1 CLLVGSGGGQT
12 KAVPLPN
19 HPPPPPHYH
28 CPLRLSSRSFQT
40 GIRAPLCGPLRRSR
54 DWNRQRWLLEGRGK
68 LKIEQRAEGGHRA
81 CSTGGAAGNYRPGKR
96 RHWAEEGEEGRD
108 VWSYCPELKI
118 ISLGPQ
124 MMCKDRKKQKNDPVC
139 SRDLEKAST
148 VHLRDAEGINH
159 ECKLCNQMF
168 DSPAKLLCHLIEHS
182 FEGMGGTFKC
192 PVCFTVFVQANKLQ
206 QHIFAVH
213 GQEDKIY
220 DCSQCP
226 QKFFFQT
233 ELQHLWMFLARGNY
247 SRRKQTWQSSETHL
261 LTQV

>member
-1 CLLVGSGGGQT
+1 MSVCYWWFDHDVTSIASENRHASKNLTCGCTPECIVQVY
-12 KAVPLPN
+12 AVVK
-19 HPPPPPHYH
+19 
-28 CPLRLSSRSFQT
+28 
-40 GIRAPLCGPLRRSR
+40 
-54 DWNRQRWLLEGRGK
+54 E
-68 LKIEQRAEGGHRA
+68 
-81 CSTGGAAGNYRPGKR
+81 
-96 RHWAEEGEEGRD
+96 
-108 VWSYCPELKI
+108 
-118 ISLGPQ
+118 
-124 MMCKDRKKQKNDPVC
+124 
-139 SRDLEKAST
+139 
-148 VHLRDAEGINH
+148 EGINH

-233 ELQHLWMFLARGNY
+233 ELQNEMLADEDN
-247 SRRKQTWQSSETHL
+247 
-261 LTQV
+261 

>member
-1 CLLVGSGGGQT
+1 QGEQENSAKHVSASGSSPEAPGPGSPWSGAGKKEAEEVFEYCAVKGTVLQRGGC
-12 KAVPLPN
+12 A
-19 HPPPPPHYH
+19 
-28 CPLRLSSRSFQT
+28 
-40 GIRAPLCGPLRRSR
+40 IRAGL
-54 DWNRQRWLLEGRGK
+54 
-68 LKIEQRAEGGHRA
+68 
-81 CSTGGAAGNYRPGKR
+81 
-96 RHWAEEGEEGRD
+96 
-108 VWSYCPELKI
+108 
-118 ISLGPQ
+118 
-124 MMCKDRKKQKNDPVC
+124 
-139 SRDLEKAST
+139 
-148 VHLRDAEGINH
+148 LRDPLALSCDPHTTFSDSWSPSVGCACRSELAHWRGPEEGINH

-233 ELQHLWMFLARGNY
+233 ELQNHTMSQHA
-247 SRRKQTWQSSETHL
+247 Q
-261 LTQV
+261 

>member
-1 CLLVGSGGGQT
+1 MLICCVTNKL
-12 KAVPLPN
+12 
-19 HPPPPPHYH
+19 YH
-28 CPLRLSSRSFQT
+28 LNL
-40 GIRAPLCGPLRRSR
+40 
-54 DWNRQRWLLEGRGK
+54 
-68 LKIEQRAEGGHRA
+68 AE
-81 CSTGGAAGNYRPGKR
+81 
-96 RHWAEEGEEGRD
+96 
-108 VWSYCPELKI
+108 
-118 ISLGPQ
+118 
-124 MMCKDRKKQKNDPVC
+124 
-139 SRDLEKAST
+139 
-148 VHLRDAEGINH
+148 EGINH

-233 ELQHLWMFLARGNY
+233 ELQIKEGLMRKYKFFPSADFDLAHGILETTSHKDADKFAFLSEILRSVWSLRTASVWWWCKNGLAQAVQGVGNMY
-247 SRRKQTWQSSETHL
+247 HSQEKKKRSEVYQLIVDKPKKKNVFYNALKTELRAIQCLSNGTEKSKEESGDQSDADCSGRYDSRFN
-261 LTQV
+261 

>member
-1 CLLVGSGGGQT
+1 MEMLHGARSLLKLIRKQPPSRGS
-12 KAVPLPN
+12 
-19 HPPPPPHYH
+19 
-28 CPLRLSSRSFQT
+28 
-40 GIRAPLCGPLRRSR
+40 
-54 DWNRQRWLLEGRGK
+54 EGRGPDEGWPGHGSVGGG
-68 LKIEQRAEGGHRA
+68 ITRAEGWRG
-81 CSTGGAAGNYRPGKR
+81 RPP
-96 RHWAEEGEEGRD
+96 EGRINE
-108 VWSYCPELKI
+108 VNSV
-118 ISLGPQ
+118 
-124 MMCKDRKKQKNDPVC
+124 VC
-139 SRDLEKAST
+139 DAAAAAFVSMSDQALAVRPSSRRPAPSCT
-148 VHLRDAEGINH
+148 EGINH

-233 ELQHLWMFLARGNY
+233 ELQNHTLSQHAA
-247 SRRKQTWQSSETHL
+247 
-261 LTQV
+261 

>member
-1 CLLVGSGGGQT
+1 M
-12 KAVPLPN
+12 
-19 HPPPPPHYH
+19 
-28 CPLRLSSRSFQT
+28 
-40 GIRAPLCGPLRRSR
+40 
-54 DWNRQRWLLEGRGK
+54 
-68 LKIEQRAEGGHRA
+68 
-81 CSTGGAAGNYRPGKR
+81 AAGPRRCAR
-96 RHWAEEGEEGRD
+96 RHRRFSLAAASQTLMCCVTNKLYHLNLAE
-108 VWSYCPELKI
+108 
-118 ISLGPQ
+118 
-124 MMCKDRKKQKNDPVC
+124 
-139 SRDLEKAST
+139 
-148 VHLRDAEGINH
+148 EGINH

-233 ELQHLWMFLARGNY
+233 ELQGPDPDWDVLLELLLGSWPQGSLWSPAAKSKGAASCGAASVPISTAGCAAAASLGTAEPDVKPKFQTGNPGLMPYGCFLPLRCRWSLCRYRHEKESA
-247 SRRKQTWQSSETHL
+247 KQLHQES
-261 LTQV
+261 

>member
-1 CLLVGSGGGQT
+1 MQETCDPVANPTERRDGERPASLC
-12 KAVPLPN
+12 VP
-19 HPPPPPHYH
+19 
-28 CPLRLSSRSFQT
+28 RLKNT
-40 GIRAPLCGPLRRSR
+40 AAPCHRMRRSVFPFS
-54 DWNRQRWLLEGRGK
+54 LERSRPRHRGSV
-68 LKIEQRAEGGHRA
+68 INHVS
-81 CSTGGAAGNYRPGKR
+81 C
-96 RHWAEEGEEGRD
+96 D
-108 VWSYCPELKI
+108 
-118 ISLGPQ
+118 
-124 MMCKDRKKQKNDPVC
+124 
-139 SRDLEKAST
+139 EK
-148 VHLRDAEGINH
+148 EGINH

-233 ELQHLWMFLARGNY
+233 ELQGVLHCSFCPQFLLCSLAPPVTLQHSSQIVPFLWSPACCLQQGKE
-247 SRRKQTWQSSETHL
+247 RRKQKRFKEWPRDKADDIYFHQKPHTESARAVRPRPGRISRLRPRPPTRSRQGTPVSTSQPIKVSFATHM
-261 LTQV
+261 

>member
-1 CLLVGSGGGQT
+1 MEEGTARPPSSPNGQLQQHKLYKCAFCLKEFKNKGELVKLDVNGLPYGLCAGCMSRGTNGQS
-12 KAVPLPN
+12 P
-19 HPPPPPHYH
+19 
-28 CPLRLSSRSFQT
+28 SQ
-40 GIRAPLCGPLRRSR
+40 
-54 DWNRQRWLLEGRGK
+54 
-68 LKIEQRAEGGHRA
+68 
-81 CSTGGAAGNYRPGKR
+81 GGATTPGEVVGDKPLAGLR
-96 RHWAEEGEEGRD
+96 
-108 VWSYCPELKI
+108 CPECGVKFE
-118 ISLGPQ
+118 SLE
-124 MMCKDRKKQKNDPVC
+124 
-139 SRDLEKAST
+139 DLESHVQTDHPEVSPENSAKKAEASPAPKKKT
-148 VHLRDAEGINH
+148 YQCIKCQMTFETEREIQIHVANHMIEEGINH

-233 ELQHLWMFLARGNY
+233 ELQNHTLSQHA
-247 SRRKQTWQSSETHL
+247 Q
-261 LTQV
+261 

>member
-1 CLLVGSGGGQT
+1 MDHPEVSPESSKKMTDASPIPKKKTYQCIKCQMTFETEREIQIHV
-12 KAVPLPN
+12 AN
-19 HPPPPPHYH
+19 HM
-28 CPLRLSSRSFQT
+28 
-40 GIRAPLCGPLRRSR
+40 I
-54 DWNRQRWLLEGRGK
+54 
-68 LKIEQRAEGGHRA
+68 
-81 CSTGGAAGNYRPGKR
+81 
-96 RHWAEEGEEGRD
+96 GEPAQLQE
-108 VWSYCPELKI
+108 
-118 ISLGPQ
+118 
-124 MMCKDRKKQKNDPVC
+124 
-139 SRDLEKAST
+139 
-148 VHLRDAEGINH
+148 EGINH

-233 ELQHLWMFLARGNY
+233 ELQNHTLSQHA
-247 SRRKQTWQSSETHL
+247 Q
-261 LTQV
+261 